1 MQVWFC
7 CCCRLWLAGRRPSY
21 LCMSV
26 YVVVGGINSLC
37 SVIWAITLNLT
48 EIRERA
54 RNRGPSIVICRIFS
68 GEAQVSRDRDTIA
81 TSDILDDRMLLIV
94 LFAVVESARP
104 LNRSCIEGQY
114 RPRLWASFTTRAS
127 AEFATIQIKV
137 KCNLVYDLQMFF
149 LFFLCRWV
157 WAALD

>member
-1 MQVWFC
+1 MRSFEFT
-7 CCCRLWLAGRRPSY
+7 GNYS
-21 LCMSV
+21 
-26 YVVVGGINSLC
+26 
-37 SVIWAITLNLT
+37 T

-54 RNRGPSIVICRIFS
+54 RDKGPSIAICRIS
-68 GEAQVSRDRDTIA
+68 VGVEAQVSRDRDTIA

-149 LFFLCRWV
+149 SVFPL
-157 WAALD
+157 